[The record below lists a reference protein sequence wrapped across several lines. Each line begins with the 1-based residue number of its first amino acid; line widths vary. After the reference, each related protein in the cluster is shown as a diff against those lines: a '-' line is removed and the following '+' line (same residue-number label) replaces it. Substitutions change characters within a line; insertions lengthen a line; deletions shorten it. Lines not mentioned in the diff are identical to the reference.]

1 VGLSLRMRAGE
12 AAGRRRPEFRDGARE
27 GVVVVVA
34 VEVRECVHAFEVGGF
49 DVRWASSST
58 LRSTA
63 LIVDPSVRRRF
74 ERVELQAEGAGV
86 DGPVGDS
93 R

>member
-34 VEVRECVHAFEVGGF
+34 VEVRERVHAFEVVGRF
-49 DVRWASSST
+49 DVRWGEFFDT
-58 LRSTA
+58 
-63 LIVDPSVRRRF
+63 P
-74 ERVELQAEGAGV
+74 
-86 DGPVGDS
+86 
-93 R
+93 